1 MLPSINP
8 IPGYVYNGLIFS
20 NGLSHNYACPH
31 DLMRY
36 FLNTKCF
43 QRGINSSK
51 SWKSLVYL
59 KWRLGLISLW
69 LARWVRKRESHKA
82 QVYSSGLF
90 SAAAASGEVAI
101 QQLPRPAALAFCQLQ
116 GTRTTCK
123 QWKSPSFLER
133 FSYILKGLPYSS

>member
-8 IPGYVYNGLIFS
+8 IPGYVWNGLIFS

-51 SWKSLVYL
+51 SWESLVYL
-59 KWRLGLISLW
+59 KWRLRLMNLW
-69 LARWVRKRESHKA
+69 LARWVCKRENPTRPRYIA
-82 QVYSSGLF
+82 QGCS
-90 SAAAASGEVAI
+90 
-101 QQLPRPAALAFCQLQ
+101 QQLQHLGNWLYN
-116 GTRTTCK
+116 
-123 QWKSPSFLER
+123 SFLDQLLWL
-133 FSYILKGLPYSS
+133 SASSRELEQLASNGNLQVSWRDLVTF